1 MKDMH
6 TAYINVS
13 NMKMTIFLGSD
24 NICLIFAT
32 FLSEFVPI
40 LYVFYSAKV
49 QKIFEINKRFNIN

>member
-13 NMKMTIFLGSD
+13 NMKMT
-24 NICLIFAT
+24 IFAT